1 MKDTSRGYGM
11 EGGIGQS
18 PKDAI
23 EQQIF
28 EKDALLKDLMGEEVS
43 ADTTPKQVDPT
54 DGDSQDFI
62 QKLEDVERREAEVQ
76 AILSSLKDIFNH
88 LKEREAVLSRR
99 EAILRQ
105 EYNKIRE
112 MEEMIK
118 DTDLL
123 AGSLGA
129 ALPQLADAS
138 ESNPESQTDNGNE
151 EE

>member
-1 MKDTSRGYGM
+1 MKDTSRGYGR

-43 ADTTPKQVDPT
+43 TDTTPKQVDPT

-62 QKLEDVERREAEVQ
+62 QKLEDVKRSEAEVQ
-76 AILSSLKDIFNH
+76 AILSALKNIFNH

-105 EYNKIRE
+105 EYDKIRE

-118 DTDLL
+118 HTDLL